1 MVGVEKTSNRSKGA
15 GQLMIATISMALAAG
30 LASALMFASITS
42 GAPIALLLI
51 NLAPLPLMVVG
62 VVWGPLSAAIGGIAA
77 MTVIASLFGLPYS
90 GMFAVVNALP
100 AWWLAHLVLLARSV
114 PKEAAVVNPDD
125 PLEWYPVGRILL
137 WIVVFATIITAT
149 TLLMMGTDA
158 ATIQN
163 TIRKG
168 WSDVLESTG
177 LTLNDSTLDALVMI
191 APIGA
196 EMAAVAMLTLN
207 LWLAAK
213 IAATSGRLHRPWPDL
228 KNTTLPT
235 VMIAALLAA
244 IVCCF
249 SGGLPGIL
257 AQVVTAGL
265 SMAYALTGFAV
276 LHTLTLAMKSRPLW
290 LGCAYAVV
298 AGFAWA
304 LLAVALLGLAD
315 AVFGLRERYLRSRPP
330 PLPKS

>member
-15 GQLMIATISMALAAG
+15 GQLMIAIISIALAAG

-42 GAPIALLLI
+42 GAPISLLLI

-62 VVWGPLSAAIGGIAA
+62 VVWGPLSAAVGGIVAT
-77 MTVIASLFGLPYS
+77 TVIAALFGLPYS

-100 AWWLAHLVLLARSV
+100 AWWLAHLVLLARPL
-114 PKEAAVVNPDD
+114 PKDAAVPHPDD
-125 PLEWYPVGRILL
+125 TLEWYPVGGILL
-137 WIVVFATIITAT
+137 WIVVFATIITAI

-158 ATIQN
+158 AAIQN
-163 TIRKG
+163 TLRRG
-168 WSDVLESTG
+168 WDDLLASAG
-177 LTLNDSTLDALVMI
+177 LALSDSTLDALVMI

-228 KNTTLPT
+228 KNTALPT
-235 VMIAALLAA
+235 MTIAALFAA

-265 SMAYALTGFAV
+265 SIAYAVTGFAV
-276 LHTLTLAMKSRPLW
+276 LHTLTLAMKSRALW